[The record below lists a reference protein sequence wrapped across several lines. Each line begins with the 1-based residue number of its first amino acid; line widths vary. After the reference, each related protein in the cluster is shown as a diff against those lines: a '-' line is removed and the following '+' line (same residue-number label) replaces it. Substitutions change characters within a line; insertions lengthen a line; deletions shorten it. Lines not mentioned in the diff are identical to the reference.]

1 MSAQIPLTLATE
13 PFSRQSPQEQT
24 ERKQRQTPLILT
36 QVAPVASEASQPCEC
51 DFGECRTHLLPMLY
65 ELSRLVTEAGDLSET
80 LKILLQLMQRHMK
93 LVRGAVSLYDRD
105 AGKIFIHQGFGLTD
119 EEMARG
125 VYSLGEGI
133 TGQVVETGE
142 PVVVRNIG
150 EEPRFLNRT
159 DSRGDIADTRL
170 SFLCVPIRRGRKVL
184 GAISA
189 ERVYDNLQL
198 LNLDARV
205 LAILAAHTAQAV
217 ELYLLDNIQK
227 LALQAENN
235 RLRGA
240 LREKFKPSNIIG
252 NSKPMQDVYR
262 LIEKVTKSKTTVLIL
277 GESGVG
283 KELVASAIHYN
294 GPNATGPFV
303 KFNCAALP
311 ESVIESELFGHEKGS
326 FTGATA
332 LRKGRFEEANGGTI
346 FLDEVGELSLG
357 MQVKLLR
364 VLQERTFE
372 RVGGN
377 TPISVDIRI
386 LAATNRSLG
395 AMVENGD
402 FREDLYY
409 RLNVFPITIPPLR
422 DRGND
427 IIALADHFLLKFSK
441 EMGVD
446 VKRISTPAI
455 NMLLCYHWPGNV
467 RELENVIERAIIL
480 AEDGA
485 IHAYNLPPSLQTPVV
500 SDEVPTGSLDAKLNA
515 IEYEMIVDAL
525 KAAQGNTTEAVTQLG
540 LTRRVLGLRM
550 SKYKLDRKIFR

>member
-1 MSAQIPLTLATE
+1 MTSLNPAIFTSETTTGILVRE
-13 PFSRQSPQEQT
+13 PIACGQGSMASKVEPITFS
-24 ERKQRQTPLILT
+24 TP
-36 QVAPVASEASQPCEC
+36 QPCEC

-65 ELSRLVTEAGDLSET
+65 ELSRLVTEGGDLPTT
-80 LKILLQLMQRHMK
+80 LRILIQLMQRH
-93 LVRGAVSLYDRD
+93 LNLIRGAVSLYDRD
-105 AGKIFIHQGFGLTD
+105 SGTIFIHEGFGLTE

-142 PVVVRNIG
+142 AVVLPNISD
-150 EEPRFLNRT
+150 EPRFLNRT
-159 DSRGDIADTRL
+159 DSRGDIATTRL
-170 SFLCVPIRRGRKVL
+170 SFLCVPIRCGPKVL

-189 ERVYDNLQL
+189 ERIYDNLQL

-227 LALQAENN
+227 RALQAEN
-235 RLRGA
+235 RQLRGA
-240 LREKFKPSNIIG
+240 LKEKFKPANIIG
-252 NSKPMQDVYR
+252 NSKAMQEVYR
-262 LIEKVTKSKTTVLIL
+262 LIEKVTRSKTTVLIL

-283 KELVASAIHYN
+283 KERVASAIHYN
-294 GPNATGPFV
+294 GPNANGPFI
-303 KFNCAALP
+303 KFNSAALP
-311 ESVIESELFGHEKGS
+311 ETVIESELFGHEKGS

-332 LRKGRFEEANGGTI
+332 QRKGRFEEAHGGTI
-346 FLDEVGELSLG
+346 FLDEVGELSLA
-357 MQVKLLR
+357 MQAKLLR

-377 TPISVDIRI
+377 TPIKVDIRI
-386 LAATNRSLG
+386 LAATNRDLG
-395 AMVENGD
+395 EMVERGE

-427 IIALADHFLLKFSK
+427 IIALADHFLLKFAK

-485 IHAYNLPPSLQTPVV
+485 IHAYNLPPSLQTPVITDV
-500 SDEVPTGSLDAKLNA
+500 APTGSLDARLNA
-515 IEYEMIVDAL
+515 IEYEMIVDVL
-525 KAAQGNTTEAVTQLG
+525 KATHGNTTETAEQLG

-550 SKYKLDRKIFR
+550 AKYKLDRKLFR